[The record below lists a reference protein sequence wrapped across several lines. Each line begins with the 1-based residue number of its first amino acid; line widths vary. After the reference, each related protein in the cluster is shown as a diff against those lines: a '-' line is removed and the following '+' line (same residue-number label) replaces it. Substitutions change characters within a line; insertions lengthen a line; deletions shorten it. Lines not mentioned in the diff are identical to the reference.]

1 MNIKS
6 NFTAITS
13 SYFTFSKLWIIL
25 FNLVV
30 YVHGQSVDTSSLNI
44 KGNAYIYYES
54 SDSISTAEA
63 NSDNEIVDSK
73 IYISK
78 GTFVTGM
85 ENLNK
90 SITLVYMDSKDSQD
104 DLEETK
110 WVKEEQTDPTATDHI
125 SKPEQPQSR
134 KVHILASRNSSKH
147 ILMGNTINSFLVLPA
162 TYTAKEI
169 NQSQNQINNFLLLPE
184 NKVPCTNSVRL
195 ISDFYS
201 NCFTLRGPPLWA

>member
-6 NFTAITS
+6 NFTAFTS

-30 YVHGQSVDTSSLNI
+30 CVHGQSIDTSSLHLNI
-44 KGNAYIYYES
+44 KGNAYIYSES
-54 SDSISTAEA
+54 SDSTAKA
-63 NSDNEIVDSK
+63 DSVNEIIDSK

-78 GTFVTGM
+78 GVLVTGI

-90 SITLVYMDSKDSQD
+90 SITLVYIDSKDSQD

-110 WVKEEQTDPTATDHI
+110 WVKEDQTAPTATEHI

-134 KVHILASRNSSKH
+134 KVHILASRNSSEH
-147 ILMGNTINSFLVLPA
+147 LLMGNTINSFLVLPT
-162 TYTAKEI
+162 TYAAKGI
-169 NQSQNQINNFLLLPE
+169 NQPQKQINNFLLLPE
-184 NKVPCTNSVRL
+184 NKVPCTNSVRMT
-195 ISDFYS
+195 SDFYS
-201 NCFTLRGPPLWA
+201 ICFTLRGPPFYA

>member
-30 YVHGQSVDTSSLNI
+30 CVYGQSVDTSSLNI

-54 SDSISTAEA
+54 SDSTSTAKA
-63 NSDNEIVDSK
+63 DSVNEIIDSK

-78 GTFVTGM
+78 GVLVTGI

-90 SITLVYMDSKDSQD
+90 SITLVYIDSKDSQD
-104 DLEETK
+104 ISYETK
-110 WVKEEQTDPTATDHI
+110 WVKEDQTAPTATEHI

-134 KVHILASRNSSKH
+134 KVHILASRNSSEH
-147 ILMGNTINSFLVLPA
+147 LLMGNTINSFLVLPT
-162 TYTAKEI
+162 TYAAKEI
-169 NQSQNQINNFLLLPE
+169 NQSQKQINNFLLLPE

-195 ISDFYS
+195 TSDFYS
-201 NCFTLRGPPLWA
+201 ICFTLRGPPFYA